1 MSRLILQT
9 TQTALKRSSPASR
22 SAIATTFSRSMASDS
37 EPLRKTTLHQWHKDL
52 GGDMVPFAGYEL
64 PVLYKGENVPNGGVM
79 KEHLWCRSEGK
90 ASLFDVSHMGQI
102 RWHGAD
108 RAEFIE
114 KVVVGDIKGL
124 GDGQG
129 LLSLITN
136 ENGGIMDDTVIT
148 NAGDFV
154 YMVVNGATKFGD
166 MAHFQKH
173 LDNFEGDVTMEYL
186 EDTMQLLALQGSGA
200 AAAISKILPEGF
212 DLKSMA
218 FMTGTDVTLDG
229 NIEGC
234 RITRCGY
241 TGEDGFEIAVPA
253 EHCES
258 IASKLIED
266 ESVNPT
272 GLGARDSLRL
282 EAGLCLYGNDLNET
296 TNPVAGTL
304 AWTLG
309 RPGCRRRTEQGF
321 VGASTFLTAEGKL
334 KKQARKRV
342 GIMGM
347 KAPAREGTE
356 IYDSDGT
363 TLIGEVTSGTYSPC
377 LKKPIAMGYVDTAF
391 FKTGTELQL
400 KIRNKMQS
408 AEVTK
413 MPFVESRYYR
423 IPE

>member
-1 MSRLILQT
+1 MSRLLLQT
-9 TQTALKRSSPASR
+9 PRLR
-22 SAIATTFSRSMASDS
+22 SASATIAATATATARRSMASAS
-37 EPLRKTTLHQWHKDL
+37 EPLRKTSLHQWHIDR

-64 PVLYKGENVPNGGVM
+64 PVLYKGDDAPNGGVM

-90 ASLFDVSHMGQI
+90 SSLFDVSHMGQI

-108 RAEFIE
+108 RARFIE
-114 KVVVGDIKGL
+114 KVVVGDIQGL

-173 LDNFEGDVTMEYL
+173 LDDFDGDVTMEYL
-186 EDTMQLLALQGSGA
+186 EDTMQLLALQGPGA
-200 AAAISKILPEGF
+200 ASAVAKLLPSGF
-212 DLKSMA
+212 DLTPMA
-218 FMTGTDVTLDG
+218 FMTGADVTLDG
-229 NIEGC
+229 NVEGC

-258 IASKLIED
+258 IASKLMED
-266 ESVNPT
+266 PTVNRT

-282 EAGLCLYGNDLNET
+282 EAGLCLYGNDLNAT
-296 TNPVAGTL
+296 TNPVMGAL

-309 RPGCRRRTEQGF
+309 RPGSRRRTEQGF
-321 VGASTFLTAEGKL
+321 VGASTFLTPEGKL
-334 KKQARKRV
+334 RKQARKRV
-342 GIMGM
+342 GIIGM

-356 IYDSDGT
+356 IYGEDGVT
-363 TLIGEVTSGTYSPC
+363 QIGEVTSGTYSPC
-377 LKKPIAMGYVDTAF
+377 LKRPIAMGYVDAALA
-391 FKTGTELQL
+391 KVGTGLQL
-400 KIRNKMQS
+400 KIRNKMQA

-423 IPE
+423 VPE

>member
-1 MSRLILQT
+1 MSCL
-9 TQTALKRSSPASR
+9 LKHSLRR
-22 SAIATTFSRSMASDS
+22 SASGAIAKTASRSMAAAAAAS
-37 EPLRKTTLHQWHKDL
+37 EPLKKTSLHQWHLDL

-64 PVLYKGENVPNGGVM
+64 PVLYKGDNSPNGGVM

-108 RAEFIE
+108 RAAFLE
-114 KVVVGDIKGL
+114 KVVVGDIQGL

-136 ENGGIMDDTVIT
+136 ENGGIMDDTVIA
-148 NAGDFV
+148 NAGDHV

-166 MAHFQKH
+166 MEHFQKH
-173 LDNFEGDVTMEYL
+173 LDDFEGDVTMEYL
-186 EDTMQLLALQGSGA
+186 EDTMQLLALQGPGA
-200 AAAISKILPEGF
+200 VAAVAKILPEGF
-212 DLKSMA
+212 DLTSMA
-218 FMTGTDVTLDG
+218 FMTGADVTLDG

-241 TGEDGFEIAVPA
+241 TGEDGFEIAIPT

-258 IASKLIED
+258 IATKLLED
-266 ESVNPT
+266 ETVNHT

-296 TNPVAGTL
+296 TNPVMGTL

-309 RPGCRRRTEQGF
+309 RPGSRRRTEQGF
-321 VGASTFLTAEGKL
+321 VGASTFLTPERKL
-334 KKQARKRV
+334 KKQPRKRV
-342 GIMGM
+342 GIIGM

-356 IYDSDGT
+356 IYDSDGE
-363 TLIGEVTSGTYSPC
+363 TLVGEITSGTYSPC
-377 LKKPIAMGYVDTAF
+377 LKRPIAMGFVDTALA
-391 FKTGTELQL
+391 KVGTGLQL
-400 KIRNKMQS
+400 KIRNKMQV

-413 MPFVESRYYR
+413 LPFVESRYYR
-423 IPE
+423 VPE

>member
-1 MSRLILQT
+1 MSRLLLQT
-9 TQTALKRSSPASR
+9 TLKRSAS
-22 SAIATTFSRSMASDS
+22 AATTSTARRSMAASS
-37 EPLRKTTLHQWHKDL
+37 ESLRKTSLHQWHLDL
-52 GGDMVPFAGYEL
+52 GGEMVPFAGYEL
-64 PVLYKGENVPNGGVM
+64 PVFYKGDKVPNGGVM

-108 RAEFIE
+108 RAKFIE
-114 KVVVGDIKGL
+114 KVVVGDIQGL

-166 MAHFQKH
+166 MEHFQKH
-173 LDNFEGDVTMEYL
+173 LDEFDGDVTMEYL
-186 EDTMQLLALQGSGA
+186 EDTMQLLALQGPGA
-200 AAAISKILPEGF
+200 AAAVAKILPEGF
-212 DLKSMA
+212 DLASMA

-229 NIEGC
+229 SIEGC

-253 EHCES
+253 YHCES

-266 ESVNPT
+266 ETVNPT

-282 EAGLCLYGNDLNET
+282 EAGLCLYGNDLNAT
-296 TNPVAGTL
+296 TNPVMGTL

-309 RPGCRRRTEQGF
+309 KPKTRRRTEQGF
-321 VGASTFLTAEGKL
+321 VGASTFLTPEGKL
-334 KKQARKRV
+334 KKQTRKRV

-356 IYDSDGT
+356 IYAEDGT
-363 TLIGEVTSGTYSPC
+363 TLVGEVTSGTYSPC
-377 LKKPIAMGYVDTAF
+377 LKKPIAMGYVDTALA
-391 FKTGTELQL
+391 KAGTGLQL
-400 KIRNKMQS
+400 KIRNKMQV

-423 IPE
+423 VPE

>member
-1 MSRLILQT
+1 MSRLLLQS
-9 TQTALKRSSPASR
+9 ALKPSSSSSCAKVAR
-22 SAIATTFSRSMASDS
+22 RSMAAAASLES
-37 EPLRKTTLHQWHKDL
+37 LRPTTLNQWHKDL
-52 GGDMVPFAGYEL
+52 GGEMVPFAGYEL
-64 PVLYKGENVPNGGVM
+64 PVLYKGDNSPNGGVM

-108 RAEFIE
+108 RAKFLE
-114 KVVVGDIKGL
+114 KVVVGDIQGL
-124 GDGQG
+124 GDGEG

-136 ENGGIMDDTVIT
+136 DNGGIMDDTVIT

-166 MAHFQKH
+166 MEHFQKH
-173 LDNFEGDVTMEYL
+173 LGEFEGDVTMEYL
-186 EDTMQLLALQGSGA
+186 EDTMQLLALQGPGA
-200 AAAISKILPEGF
+200 SAAIAKILPDGF
-212 DLKSMA
+212 DLSSMA
-218 FMTGTDVTLDG
+218 FMTGIDVTLDG

-241 TGEDGFEIAVPA
+241 TGEDGFEIAIPA
-253 EHCES
+253 DHCES

-266 ESVNPT
+266 ETVNQT

-282 EAGLCLYGNDLNET
+282 EAGLCLYGNDLDET
-296 TNPVAGTL
+296 TNPVMGTL

-309 RPGCRRRTEQGF
+309 RPGSRRRTEQGF
-321 VGASTFLTAEGKL
+321 CGAATFLTPEGKL
-334 KKQARKRV
+334 KKQPKKRV
-342 GIMGM
+342 GIIGM
-347 KAPAREGTE
+347 KAPARQGTE
-356 IYDSDGT
+356 IYDAEGT
-363 TLIGEVTSGTYSPC
+363 TLVGEITSGTYSPC
-377 LKKPIAMGYVDTAF
+377 LKKPIAMGYVDTALA
-391 FKTGTELQL
+391 KAGTGLQL

-423 IPE
+423 VPE

>member
-1 MSRLILQT
+1 M
-9 TQTALKRSSPASR
+9 
-22 SAIATTFSRSMASDS
+22 
-37 EPLRKTTLHQWHKDL
+37 
-52 GGDMVPFAGYEL
+52 
-64 PVLYKGENVPNGGVM
+64 
-79 KEHLWCRSEGK
+79 
-90 ASLFDVSHMGQI
+90 
-102 RWHGAD
+102 
-108 RAEFIE
+108 
-114 KVVVGDIKGL
+114 VGDIQGL

-136 ENGGIMDDTVIT
+136 ENGGIIDDTVIT
-148 NAGDFV
+148 NAGDYV

-166 MAHFQKH
+166 MEHFQNH
-173 LDNFEGDVTMEYL
+173 LDEFDGDVTMEYL
-186 EDTMQLLALQGSGA
+186 EDTLQLLALQGPGA
-200 AAAISKILPEGF
+200 AAAVAKILPDGF
-212 DLKSMA
+212 DLASMA

-253 EHCES
+253 DHCES

-266 ESVNPT
+266 KTVNPT

-296 TNPVAGTL
+296 TNPVMGTL

-309 RPGCRRRTEQGF
+309 KPGTRRRAEQGF
-321 VGASTFLTAEGKL
+321 VGASTFLTPEGKL
-334 KKQARKRV
+334 KKQTRKRV

-356 IYDSDGT
+356 IYAEDGT
-363 TLIGEVTSGTYSPC
+363 TLVGEITSGTYSPC
-377 LKKPIAMGYVDTAF
+377 LKRPIAMGYVDTALA
-391 FKTGTELQL
+391 KAGTGLQL
-400 KIRNKMQS
+400 KIRNKMQA

-423 IPE
+423 VPE

>member
-1 MSRLILQT
+1 MSCL
-9 TQTALKRSSPASR
+9 LKHSLRR
-22 SAIATTFSRSMASDS
+22 SASGAIAKTASRSMAAAAAAS
-37 EPLRKTTLHQWHKDL
+37 EPLKKTSLHQWHLDL

-64 PVLYKGENVPNGGVM
+64 PVLYKGDNSPNGGVM

-108 RAEFIE
+108 RAAFLE
-114 KVVVGDIKGL
+114 KVVVGDIQGL

-136 ENGGIMDDTVIT
+136 ENGGIMDDTVIA
-148 NAGDFV
+148 NAGDHV

-166 MAHFQKH
+166 MEHFQNH
-173 LDNFEGDVTMEYL
+173 LDDFEGDVTMEYL
-186 EDTMQLLALQGSGA
+186 EDTMQLLALQGPGA
-200 AAAISKILPEGF
+200 VAAVAKILPEGF
-212 DLKSMA
+212 DLTSMA
-218 FMTGTDVTLDG
+218 FMTGSDVTLDG

-241 TGEDGFEIAVPA
+241 TGEDGFEIAIPT

-258 IASKLIED
+258 IASKLLED
-266 ESVNPT
+266 ETVNHT

-296 TNPVAGTL
+296 TNPVMGTL

-309 RPGCRRRTEQGF
+309 RPGSRRRTEQGF
-321 VGASTFLTAEGKL
+321 VGASTFLTPEGKL
-334 KKQARKRV
+334 KKQPRKRV
-342 GIMGM
+342 GIIGM

-356 IYDSDGT
+356 IYDSDGE
-363 TLIGEVTSGTYSPC
+363 TLVGEITSGTYSPC
-377 LKKPIAMGYVDTAF
+377 LKRPIAMGFVDTALA
-391 FKTGTELQL
+391 KVGTGLQL
-400 KIRNKMQS
+400 KIRNKMQV

-413 MPFVESRYYR
+413 LPFVESRYYR
-423 IPE
+423 VPE